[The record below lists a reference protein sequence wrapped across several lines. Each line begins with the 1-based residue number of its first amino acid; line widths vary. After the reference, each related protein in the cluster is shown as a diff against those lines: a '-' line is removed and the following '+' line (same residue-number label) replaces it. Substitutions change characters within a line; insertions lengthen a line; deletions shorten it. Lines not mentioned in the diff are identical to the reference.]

1 MIRSLFSLLGLCVL
15 LAAPTTTFAAEGE
28 AESATQSTAEG
39 GSTTTAPP
47 PSDAPPPASDAPAPA
62 TEAPPPPEAAAEA
75 PMDLSFD
82 DEPTIAPEEAKRIQE
97 SLRLR
102 KKLVPVHQTLAITAA
117 ISIVTAEVIGIGNR
131 VALMTGKPE
140 NFTRNPGLDRALW
153 AHRLAAGTALTT
165 YLGAGLVAWTMP
177 RAYTRPVSLM
187 AGGKAKPDSSK
198 VHRALSIG
206 HGIAMGSVFVTGFLQ
221 ANVLKTEHWEPVVVA
236 HGISGFTAAALVL
249 TSALVIGTF

>member
-1 MIRSLFSLLGLCVL
+1 MIRSLSAFLGLFL
-15 LAAPTTTFAAEGE
+15 LLTAPTAAFAAEGDTDPAE
-28 AESATQSTAEG
+28 AGKAEG
-39 GSTTTAPP
+39 GTPSTDATPA
-47 PSDAPPPASDAPAPA
+47 DAP
-62 TEAPPPPEAAAEA
+62 PPPPEAPPAPAEPPPA
-75 PMDLSFD
+75 PEATAEPPMDLSFD
-82 DEPTIAPEEAKRIQE
+82 DEPAIAPEEAKRIQE

-177 RAYTRPVSLM
+177 RAYARPIGLM
-187 AGGKAKPDSSK
+187 AGGKSKPDSSK

-221 ANVLKTEHWEPVVVA
+221 ANVLKTEHWEPVVIA